1 MQFCGNFGLGGGG
14 NIFVVMGW
22 VRFGSTVGVCIYVR
36 LGCQELRLVEL
47 GDGLGTGKGWVSC
60 FFLSVRVTFWKGV
73 GRGRR
78 EQKAGQG
85 CRSCGKTSVG

>member
-1 MQFCGNFGLGGGG
+1 MVWNAILREFWLGGGGGG

-47 GDGLGTGKGWVSC
+47 GDGLGTGKG
-60 FFLSVRVTFWKGV
+60 G
-73 GRGRR
+73 
-78 EQKAGQG
+78 
-85 CRSCGKTSVG
+85 